1 LGRSILPEI
10 LRQYFSLLA
19 ILFQRIHRP
28 YILRQT
34 SNLCESLLAP
44 SQDLEKVL
52 ASLNFRILMWFQR
65 GNPVCRFVRI
75 SVLIL
80 VLALLAVPLLSRN
93 SDNEITRVYA
103 QSGASKTVIVIE
115 MNVPIDQGAT
125 SLTARAIK
133 SAENSNA
140 SAVIINMNTPGG
152 SLNDMISIVGNINSS
167 TVPVYTYVGNDSGAT
182 SAGSYIAMATDKIF
196 MGPGSQIGPSTPYIL
211 GGGTALEQNH
221 TTMYA
226 VSFMQA
232 LAEEH
237 GRNVTAATQMALYNV
252 AYPYAQALEY
262 HVADAS
268 SYSLTQTIAELNLT
282 GASVVTISETPTE
295 QLVSFLSNP
304 TVDGI
309 ILLLGI
315 VAIVI
320 DFLHPTLLLSIAGA
334 ILIALGIIGTEAIEN
349 GNGSSAIAV
358 PLVLF
363 AGAAVLIVLELKT
376 GHGFLLFAGV
386 LVGLLGTILLTY
398 QVPYSPSPFGDVQY
412 LELGAFLVIGGL
424 LALYARWVG
433 RAIRQRPY
441 TGAESLL
448 GKPGIALSE
457 LSPKGEVSVDGIV
470 WEARV
475 NGQNLLTIEKGSKVR
490 VVGRSGLVLDVE
502 PEPIKQKVEVQEKS

>member
-1 LGRSILPEI
+1 MNPTILRVARISIL
-10 LRQYFSLLA
+10 
-19 ILFQRIHRP
+19 
-28 YILRQT
+28 
-34 SNLCESLLAP
+34 
-44 SQDLEKVL
+44 
-52 ASLNFRILMWFQR
+52 
-65 GNPVCRFVRI
+65 I
-75 SVLIL
+75 S
-80 VLALLAVPLLSRN
+80 VLALLAAPLVFKET
-93 SDNEITRVYA
+93 DNQFTSVYA
-103 QSGASKTVIVIE
+103 QQQQSGAGKTLVVIE
-115 MNVPIDQGAT
+115 MDVPIDQGAT

-140 SAVIINMNTPGG
+140 SAIIINMNTPGG
-152 SLNDMISIVGNINSS
+152 SLNDMISIVDNINDS

-268 SYSLTQTIAELNLT
+268 SNSLTQTIAELNLT
-282 GASVVTISETPTE
+282 GASVVTISESPTE
-295 QLVSFLSNP
+295 QLVSFLSDP

-309 ILLLGI
+309 IIILGI

-320 DFLHPTLLLSIAGA
+320 DFIHPTVILSIAGA
-334 ILIALGIIGTEAIEN
+334 VLIALGIIGTEAIEN
-349 GNGSSAIAV
+349 GNGSSAVAV

-363 AGAAVLIVLELKT
+363 AASAVLIVLELKT
-376 GHGFLLFAGV
+376 GHGFSLLAGV
-386 LVGLLGTILLTY
+386 IVGLIGTVLLTY

-412 LELGAFLVIGGL
+412 LELGAFLVIGVF
-424 LALYARWVG
+424 LAIYARWVG
-433 RAIRQRPY
+433 RAIRQKPF
-441 TGAESLL
+441 TGAESLI
-448 GKPGIALSE
+448 GKTGIANSD
-457 LSPKGEVSVDGIV
+457 LSPNGDVTVDGIV
-470 WEARV
+470 WEARAV
-475 NGQNLLTIEKGSKVR
+475 VQNQLVIEKGSKIR
-490 VVGRSGLVLDVE
+490 VVGRNGLVLDVE
-502 PEPIKQKVEVQEKS
+502 PEPIKQKVEVQGKS